1 MSYLLEV
8 QNSKNS
14 IPLMLSISTDL
25 PPILVHLNQLQVPTL
40 QMTAKPFS
48 HHHLLKK
55 LQVPPSKQPTLL
67 SKYVRVSADSL
78 SQIN

>member
-1 MSYLLEV
+1 MSYLLEA
-8 QNSKNS
+8 QNLKNS

-25 PPILVHLNQLQVPTL
+25 PPILDLLNQLQVPTL
-40 QMTAKPFS
+40 QMTVKRFS

-55 LQVPPSKQPTLL
+55 RQVPPSKQPTLL